1 MKLSIEWLYE
11 TAKNQQVT
19 FRSEAIPAAHV
30 AVLVEDMKKT
40 GRMKSVTLTDEHDS
54 TWTLKELK
62 KYLTELETEPHQ
74 IVVYF
79 DGGFNREQKIAGLG
93 IVIYFVQNHKNYRL
107 RMNQQ
112 AQYLTSNNEAEYAA
126 LYYAVEQLEELGAH
140 HQSIEIYGDSQVVI
154 NEMNGEWAVT
164 DTALTAWAD
173 KVEHKLH
180 KLGLHAKYQYIERK
194 LNDEADQLANQA
206 LQGKEIHAQSEVKKN
221 K

>member
-1 MKLSIEWLYE
+1 MNLSIEWLYE
-11 TAKNQQVT
+11 TAKNQQIT

-30 AVLVEDMKKT
+30 AILVEDMKKT

-62 KYLTELETEPHQ
+62 KYLMELETEPHQ

-93 IVIYFVQNHKNYRL
+93 IVIYFVQNNKNYRL

-112 AQYLTSNNEAEYAA
+112 AHYLTSNNEAEYAA

-154 NEMNGEWAVT
+154 NEMNGEWGVT
-164 DTALTAWAD
+164 DNALTAWAN
-173 KVEHKLH
+173 KVEDKLH
-180 KLGLHAKYQYIERK
+180 KLGLRANYQYIDRK

-206 LQGKEIHAQSEVKKN
+206 LQGKAIHAQSEVKN
-221 K
+221 KK